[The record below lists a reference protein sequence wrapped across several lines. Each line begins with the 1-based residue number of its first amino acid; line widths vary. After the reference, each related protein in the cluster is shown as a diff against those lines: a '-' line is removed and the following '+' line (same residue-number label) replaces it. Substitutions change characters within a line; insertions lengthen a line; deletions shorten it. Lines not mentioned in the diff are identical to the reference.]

1 MLYNKLGQT
10 DIDVSVLALGC
21 WPFAGGTTWGDQS
34 DEDSIATVHAALDVG
49 ITFFDTAPGYGEG
62 HSERVLS
69 RGLEG
74 SRQEVVI
81 ATKVSPQN
89 LGAADV
95 SKSCEQSL
103 RDLDTDYIDLLQV
116 HWPNHEVPLAETVSA
131 LERLKDE
138 GKVRAIGVCN
148 FGVLDL
154 GDLLEIG
161 HIETDQLP
169 YSLLW
174 RPIEYEVLPKCV
186 ENEVGVICY
195 SPLSQGLL
203 TGGYASADEYP
214 SGLARSRHFS
224 AERPESKHGEPG
236 CEDELFAAIH
246 RMREVADGLGQPLA
260 DVALAWARQQA
271 GVTSLL
277 VGARTP
283 EEVRL
288 NVNSLNVDL
297 DDTTQQEL
305 AEITDEV
312 KEHLGSN
319 FDMWESPGR
328 MR

>member
-1 MLYNKLGQT
+1 MHYNKLGQT

-62 HSERVLS
+62 HSETVLS

-74 SRQEVVI
+74 TRQDAVI

-89 LGAADV
+89 LGAADLA
-95 SKSCEQSL
+95 KSCEQSL

-131 LERLKDE
+131 LERLKAE
-138 GKVRAIGVCN
+138 GKVRATGVCN

-154 GDLLEIG
+154 GDLLELD

-195 SPLSQGLL
+195 SPLSQGAAHRTLRL
-203 TGGYASADEYP
+203 SRRIP
-214 SGLARSRHFS
+214 SWLGPRAATSRQS
-224 AERPESKHGEPG
+224 GPS
-236 CEDELFAAIH
+236 
-246 RMREVADGLGQPLA
+246 QS
-260 DVALAWARQQA
+260 
-271 GVTSLL
+271 T
-277 VGARTP
+277 
-283 EEVRL
+283 
-288 NVNSLNVDL
+288 
-297 DDTTQQEL
+297 
-305 AEITDEV
+305 
-312 KEHLGSN
+312 
-319 FDMWESPGR
+319 ESPAAR
-328 MR
+328 RSCSRPSIACAESSMDWASRWPT